1 MLPDLKL
8 RHMGMFVWD
17 IDKMSQ
23 FYQEVLGFLVT
34 DKGFVRDHH
43 VVFLSRDPKSH
54 HQLVMET
61 GRPPGSG
68 PGYGLQQISFQVT
81 ALKDLRVM
89 HDLVSARDDVSLIQ
103 TVDHGNS
110 WSLYFRDPEVNRVEI
125 YLDTPWHVEQP
136 YLDQLDLSLSDEA
149 IHQVTEQ
156 RLKDQPSRKPMH
168 QWQQEMTARISL
180 P

>member
-23 FYQEVLGFLVT
+23 FYQDVLGFCVT

-43 VVFLSRDPKSH
+43 VVFLSRDAKAH

-68 PGYGLQQISFQVT
+68 TGYGLQQISFQVGS
-81 ALKDLRVM
+81 LNDLRQM
-89 HDLVSARDDVSLIQ
+89 HDLVSARDDVTLVQ

-110 WSLYFRDPEVNRVEI
+110 WSMYFRDPEVNRIEI

-136 YLDQLDLSLSDEA
+136 YLDSLDLTLSDEG

-156 RLKDQPSRKPMH
+156 RLKDNPSRKPMPE
-168 QWQQEMTARISL
+168 WQLERSARL
-180 P
+180 KPP

>member
-43 VVFLSRDPKSH
+43 VVFFSRDPKSH

-68 PGYGLQQISFQVT
+68 PGYGLQQISFQVND
-81 ALKDLRVM
+81 LKDLRLM
-89 HDLVSARDDVSLIQ
+89 HDLVSTRDDVTLIQ

-136 YLDQLDLSLSDEA
+136 YLDMLDLTLSDEA

-156 RLKDQPSRKPMH
+156 RLRGNPSRKPMQ
-168 QWQQEMTARISL
+168 QWQHEMAERITL
-180 P
+180 L

>member
-17 IDKMSQ
+17 IEKMAQ
-23 FYQEVLGFLVT
+23 FYQDVLGFLVT

-43 VVFLSRDPKSH
+43 VVFFSRDPKSH
-54 HQLVMET
+54 HQLVMES

-68 PGYGLQQISFQVT
+68 PGFGLQQISFQVNS
-81 ALKDLRVM
+81 LQDLRYM
-89 HDLVSARDDVSLIQ
+89 HDVVSARDDVTLIQ

-125 YLDTPWHVEQP
+125 YLDTPWHVDQP
-136 YLDQLDLSLSDEA
+136 YLEPMDLSLSDEE
-149 IHQVTEQ
+149 IQQLTEQ
-156 RLKDQPSRKPMH
+156 RLRDNPSRRPM
-168 QWQQEMTARISL
+168 QAWQEEMAKRIT
-180 P
+180 PP

>member
-1 MLPDLKL
+1 MRPDLKL

-17 IDKMSQ
+17 IDKMAQ
-23 FYQEVLGFLVT
+23 FYQDVLGFLVT

-43 VVFLSRDPKSH
+43 VVFFSRDAKSH

-68 PGYGLQQISFQVT
+68 PGFGLQQISFQVNE
-81 ALKDLRVM
+81 LQDLRYM
-89 HDLVSARDDVSLIQ
+89 HDLVCRRDDVSLIQ

-125 YLDTPWHVEQP
+125 YLDTPWHVDQP
-136 YLDQLDLSLSDEA
+136 YLEALDLSQSDED
-149 IHQVTEQ
+149 IHRVTEQ
-156 RLKDQPSRKPMH
+156 RLRDNPSRRPM
-168 QWQQEMTARISL
+168 QDWQQDMAKRITL
-180 P
+180 L